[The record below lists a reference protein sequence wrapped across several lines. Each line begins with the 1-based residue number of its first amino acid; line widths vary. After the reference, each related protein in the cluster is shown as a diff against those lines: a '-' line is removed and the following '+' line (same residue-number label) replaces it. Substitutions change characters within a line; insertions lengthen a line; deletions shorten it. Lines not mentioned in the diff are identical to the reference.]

1 MGGSD
6 AYRRQRTAVKQL
18 IVFRHGKSDWDAG
31 SGSDHE
37 RPLNKRGRES
47 AERMGRFLARVDQRP
62 ERVLTSSAV
71 RARVTIE
78 LAAAAGDWKCPVVVT
93 DALYGASPASVLGLV
108 SECDDAIERLL
119 LAGHE
124 PTWSDLVANLTDGTP
139 PVFPTAAMACLHF
152 RAREWQ
158 DVTSGLGQM
167 AWLVTP
173 KLLARAGFD

>member
-1 MGGSD
+1 M
-6 AYRRQRTAVKQL
+6 KQL
-18 IVFRHGKSDWDAG
+18 IVFRHGKSDWNAG

-47 AERMGRFLARVDQRP
+47 AGRMGRFLAHIDQRP
-62 ERVLTSSAV
+62 EHVITSSAV
-71 RARVTIE
+71 RARDTIE
-78 LAAAAGDWKCPVVVT
+78 LAAKAGDWSCPIVVT
-93 DALYGASPASVLGLV
+93 DALYGASPTSVLELV
-108 SECDDAIERLL
+108 ARCDDALERVL

-124 PTWSDLVANLTDGTP
+124 PTWSELIANLTDGTP

-152 RAREWQ
+152 RAREWE

-173 KLLARAGFD
+173 KLLAKIGLD